1 LKILVEAATL
11 DCHQRHNPH
20 TLKEDVPM
28 AQKKFV
34 VWIHWSDGDVTDTDE
49 VEVVAGGRPEAV
61 VKAVSKWCET
71 QLQEW
76 PSCQI
81 EEIEIPSRSRL
92 LGFA

>member
-1 LKILVEAATL
+1 VEARTL
-11 DCHQRHNPH
+11 ECHQRNNPH
-20 TLKEDVPM
+20 TFKEDVPM

-49 VEVVAGGRPEAV
+49 VEVVASNRPAAV
-61 VKAVSKWCET
+61 IKAVSEWSET